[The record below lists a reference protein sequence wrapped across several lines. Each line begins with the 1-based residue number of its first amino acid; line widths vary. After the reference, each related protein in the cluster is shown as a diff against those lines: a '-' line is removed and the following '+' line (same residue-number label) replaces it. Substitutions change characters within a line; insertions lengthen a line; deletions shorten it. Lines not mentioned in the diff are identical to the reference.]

1 MKDVLKTLSES
12 NNSHWT
18 SFVGAEQPAAN
29 EKSLIFDEG
38 AVIDPQKE
46 TENTIAAI
54 SQLPDCAVLVISGTD
69 GVQAHTM
76 TLWRLLEQYGVPTF
90 LFINKMDLP
99 GTDRKKLLEQLQQE
113 LGAGCV
119 DFTADFEEISWK
131 CKTFGRYGSLFIKRR
146 FRNGRKVQYE
156 KNVCRVSYKNESI

>member
-54 SQLPDCAVLVISGTD
+54 SQLPDCAVLVITKD
-69 GVQAHTM
+69 GNVAALSAAMEVYASVKHFGHQASF
-76 TLWRLLEQYGVPTF
+76 LLLKDKEATPEALGEKCKEIVMKWQEE
-90 LFINKMDLP
+90 LP
-99 GTDRKKLLEQLQQE
+99 G
-113 LGAGCV
+113 
-119 DFTADFEEISWK
+119 
-131 CKTFGRYGSLFIKRR
+131 
-146 FRNGRKVQYE
+146 
-156 KNVCRVSYKNESI
+156 